1 MTFELYKS
9 MSYEKI
15 NEAVEV
21 LALFKKDKA
30 MPFILKWG
38 QLQIRVLKV
47 NMVNKFYI
55 GDTLCYYFFVSD
67 ESNSFKLFFDTENLK
82 WRLEEVYSE

>member
-1 MTFELYKS
+1 
-9 MSYEKI
+9 
-15 NEAVEV
+15 
-21 LALFKKDKA
+21 
-30 MPFILKWG
+30 
-38 QLQIRVLKV
+38 LKV